1 MPGKEEVPEKNS
13 KGAKKAH
20 QRDPYSGI
28 TGGMILILLGVLFL
42 LATMDIISWG
52 NWWAY
57 FILGLGAIFI
67 VEVIIRSAATSYR
80 RQDKGKLVVGTV
92 LIVVGGAHI
101 LGMVGW
107 WPLLLIAIGI
117 IIVFS
122 SLKKT

>member
-20 QRDPYSGI
+20 QRDPS
-28 TGGMILILLGVLFL
+28 
-42 LATMDIISWG
+42 
-52 NWWAY
+52 
-57 FILGLGAIFI
+57 
-67 VEVIIRSAATSYR
+67 SYR